1 MTYLGHDS
9 CIRIPREA
17 TTNEILHDMFTQF
30 SEISSPFIHADKCK
44 GVKRLLS
51 SVQYIEH
58 KFSIFDGIS
67 IRMKE
72 RKNILRRFAEVIHPL
87 KNGLTTMFSP
97 VFSLLEA
104 YCHLTNVKYV
114 KNAIFENNFEQFSHF
129 STV

>member
-1 MTYLGHDS
+1 MTCLGHDS

-30 SEISSPFIHADKCK
+30 SEISFPFIHADKGK

-72 RKNILRRFAEVIHPL
+72 RKNILRRFAEVIHPF

-104 YCHLTNVKYV
+104 YCHLINVKYV
-114 KNAIFENNFEQFSHF
+114 KNEVFENYFEQF
-129 STV
+129 

>member
-1 MTYLGHDS
+1 MTCLGHDS

-30 SEISSPFIHADKCK
+30 SEISSPFIHADKGK

-72 RKNILRRFAEVIHPL
+72 RKNILRRFAEVIHPF

-104 YCHLTNVKYV
+104 YCLLINVKYV
-114 KNAIFENNFEQFSHF
+114 KNEVFENYFEQF
-129 STV
+129 

>member
-1 MTYLGHDS
+1 MTCLGHDS

-30 SEISSPFIHADKCK
+30 SEISSPFIHAEKGK

-72 RKNILRRFAEVIHPL
+72 RKNILRRFAEVIHPF
-87 KNGLTTMFSP
+87 KNGLTTIFSP

-104 YCHLTNVKYV
+104 YCHLINVKYV
-114 KNAIFENNFEQFSHF
+114 KNEVFENYFEQFSHF